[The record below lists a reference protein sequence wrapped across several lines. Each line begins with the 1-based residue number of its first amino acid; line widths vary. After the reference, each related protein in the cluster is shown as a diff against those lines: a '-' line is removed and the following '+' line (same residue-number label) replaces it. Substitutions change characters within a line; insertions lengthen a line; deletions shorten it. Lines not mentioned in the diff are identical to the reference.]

1 VRRTG
6 ALLLLAL
13 AGVVLVLFPGL
24 IRELGRRAR
33 IALVVASGAMLVF
46 GIAGAL
52 TGRFETLTLGQRAM
66 TVAGI
71 LLLSS
76 AWIAVVR
83 GSPKR

>member
-1 VRRTG
+1 
-6 ALLLLAL
+6 
-13 AGVVLVLFPGL
+13 
-24 IRELGRRAR
+24 
-33 IALVVASGAMLVF
+33 MLVF

>member
-1 VRRTG
+1 
-6 ALLLLAL
+6 
-13 AGVVLVLFPGL
+13 VLFPGL

-33 IALVVASGAMLVF
+33 IALVVASGAMLFF